1 MQLTDN
7 QFTPYARRQAAIA
20 IEAHVEALKSVPP
33 SDVIDGRLQ
42 GIFWTCNLLGINTPK
57 DSA

>member
-20 IEAHVEALKSVPP
+20 IASHVEALQSVERTEE
-33 SDVIDGRLQ
+33 ITGRIE
-42 GIFWTCNLLGINTPK
+42 GIYWTCRLLGILTPK